1 MVYIHLRVQQGA
13 QAESSLIG
21 ISLDNKFKILRLIG
35 RGGMGEVFEAEH
47 VGLGK
52 RVAIKLMLEKYSG
65 DGEAVAR
72 FTREAHAASRIGNPH
87 IIDVSDIGTAPD
99 GRAFVVM
106 ELLQG
111 SPLSTVIETGGPMPP
126 QRAMHIM
133 RQVLRAVGA
142 AHAKGIVHRDLKPD
156 NIFLTQ
162 GGEQADFVKL
172 LDFGISKMM
181 DPDLQAAAT
190 KLTTTGVVMGTPLY
204 MAPEQAMGV
213 EIDHL
218 ADIYACGVILYE
230 MLAGRPPF
238 EGATY
243 AVLVAKLLTT
253 EPQLINELR
262 PGLAPKI
269 VAAVHR
275 ALEKEPK
282 SRFPSAEA
290 FAAAL
295 PASHSASAIEL
306 AGTMAS
312 GKVAAVARPAS
323 AKKKLPVVAMTL
335 ALAVGLAVAA
345 VAIVMMNRGDGAATP
360 DKPEPVAA
368 SGLSPAAMPSPSQ
381 PEVKKAPVVT
391 PIEQVEPS
399 PSMGTIL
406 VRSRP
411 AGASV
416 FIDGKSYTGRVT
428 LPAGVH
434 KVRLELAGFK
444 TLEAEAEISAG
455 DSSTLDLQLE
465 KDTSPKGKPAAVVQA
480 KPSQIT
486 STKKIGPTTKATPA
500 GVTVKGPDPEAEPR
514 KVTPVVEDTS
524 RPPPPPPVIKQNDKK
539 QPSDSALTPKTS
551 PYGTNP

>member
-1 MVYIHLRVQQGA
+1 MQP

-21 ISLDNKFKILRLIG
+21 LALDNKFKILRLIG

-65 DGEAVAR
+65 DGEAIAR

-111 SPLSTVIETGGPMPP
+111 SPLGKVIEDGGPMPP
-126 QRAMHIM
+126 QRALHVM

-156 NIFLTQ
+156 NIFLID
-162 GGEQADFVKL
+162 GGEQQDFVKL

-213 EIDHL
+213 DIDHL

-253 EPQLINELR
+253 EPQLLSELR
-262 PGLAPKI
+262 PGLAPKLI
-269 VAAVHR
+269 AAVHR
-275 ALEKEPK
+275 ALEKEPNK
-282 SRFPSAEA
+282 RFASAEA

-295 PASHSASAIEL
+295 PATNSASAIEL
-306 AGTMAS
+306 AGTLAS
-312 GKVAAVARPAS
+312 GKVVAVPRPAPPRS
-323 AKKKLPVVAMTL
+323 RAPWVAMAL
-335 ALAVGLAVAA
+335 ALAVGIATAA
-345 VAIVMMNRGDGAATP
+345 VVIVMNKENAADTKPRPEAAPVMAPTESPSVPATP
-360 DKPEPVAA
+360 VTADPRAVEANT
-368 SGLSPAAMPSPSQ
+368 GRLD
-381 PEVKKAPVVT
+381 VK
-391 PIEQVEPS
+391 
-399 PSMGTIL
+399 
-406 VRSRP
+406 SRP
-411 AGASV
+411 PGATV
-416 FIDGKSYTGRVT
+416 IVDGVTYKGQVT
-428 LPAGVH
+428 LTAGPH
-434 KVRLELAGFK
+434 KIRLELDGYKPAETDYEITAGVPHMIEIG
-444 TLEAEAEISAG
+444 LER
-455 DSSTLDLQLE
+455 
-465 KDTSPKGKPAAVVQA
+465 DTRPVTSKPAAATQI
-480 KPSQIT
+480 KSSQIK
-486 STKKIGPTTKATPA
+486 STHKAPPGIKPTPA
-500 GVTVKGPDPEAEPR
+500 GVTVSTPEDPK
-514 KVTPVVEDTS
+514 KVKPVVEDNAP
-524 RPPPPPPVIKQNDKK
+524 PPPPPPVIKQDGPK
-539 QPSDSALTPKTS
+539 QQPNTTTLTPRS
-551 PYGTNP
+551 NPYTNP